1 MIKCLITRKMSLDIQ
16 PCLMFCNPKDCSL
29 PASSVHGTFPGKNT
43 GAGCHFQVQG
53 IFPTQGLNPRLLH
66 LLHWQTASSP
76 LAPPRKTILPVVLLK
91 LFSNDWMILA
101 KEKTKNSICPS
112 RSQGQRVT
120 FEMIGTSQSGS
131 HTISVFSLRKP
142 NHVIE

>member
-1 MIKCLITRKMSLDIQ
+1 MIFLCCAKACKFDLAPFIY
-16 PCLMFCNPKDCSL
+16 FCFCFCSL
-29 PASSVHGTFPGKNT
+29 KHGESLQSCPTLMTLWTVAHQSPLSMGFSRREYWSGLPFPT
-43 GAGCHFQVQG
+43 PQ
-53 IFPTQGLNPRLLH
+53 IFPTQGLNPSLLH

-76 LAPPRKTILPVVLLK
+76 LVPPGKTILPVVLLK

-120 FEMIGTSQSGS
+120 LEVIGTS
-131 HTISVFSLRKP
+131 
-142 NHVIE
+142 

>member
-1 MIKCLITRKMSLDIQ
+1 MLAKLLQLCLTLYHPMDHSPLGSVSLAFSRQ
-16 PCLMFCNPKDCSL
+16 EYWSGLPCAL
-29 PASSVHGTFPGKNT
+29 PGDVP
-43 GAGCHFQVQG
+43 
-53 IFPTQGLNPRLLH
+53 NPRLLH